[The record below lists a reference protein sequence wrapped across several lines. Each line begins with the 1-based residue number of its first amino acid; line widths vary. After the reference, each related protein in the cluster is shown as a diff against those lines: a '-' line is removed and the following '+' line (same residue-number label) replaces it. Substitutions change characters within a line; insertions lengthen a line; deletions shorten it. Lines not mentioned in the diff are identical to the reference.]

1 MATEVVEDVIQIAV
15 GGGGGGGGI
24 NVVVLLHKKIALKL
38 NYPKK
43 RVRIEKINWMKE
55 IYCEINNNCIKVF
68 GSNYFNLLI
77 LI

>member
-1 MATEVVEDVIQIAV
+1 MATEVVEDLIQIAV

-55 IYCEINNNCIKVF
+55 IYCEINNTQLYKSF
-68 GSNYFNLLI
+68 WLKLL
-77 LI
+77 